1 MLRELAPNLWV
12 VETPFRFVGV
22 EIGARMTVVRLS
34 DGDLFLCSPIDLTP
48 DLRAA
53 LQSLGP
59 VRSIVA
65 PNKYH
70 YLCLRDYAQAFPD
83 AKIYAAPG
91 LALPEGVT
99 FEATLGDAPE
109 AAWAEDLEQTIY
121 RGNKIAEEVVFFHRA
136 SRTLI
141 LTDVCAHLRGPVP
154 PLTRLLAR
162 LAGVYNR
169 FGQSR
174 LYRLL
179 TRDKNAAR
187 ASLSRILTWDFD
199 RVIMAHG
206 AIVPTGGKAKMR
218 RAFAW
223 LK

>member
-12 VETPFRFVGV
+12 ADTPFRFVGV

-34 DGDLFLCSPIDLTP
+34 SGGLFLCSPIDLTP

-53 LQSLGP
+53 LETISP
-59 VRSIVA
+59 VRCIVA

-70 YLCLRDYAQAFPD
+70 YLCLRDYTQAFPD

-91 LALPEGVT
+91 LAPPEGVT
-99 FEATLGDAPE
+99 FEAMLGDTPE
-109 AAWAEDLEQTIY
+109 AEWAEDLEQTIY
-121 RGNKIAEEVVFFHRA
+121 RGNKIADEVVFFHHA

-141 LTDVCAHLRGPVP
+141 LTDACAHLREPMP
-154 PLTRLLAR
+154 PMTRLIAR
-162 LAGVYNR
+162 VAGIYNR
-169 FGQSR
+169 FGPSR

-187 ASLSRILTWDFD
+187 ASLKRILAWDFD
-199 RVIMAHG
+199 RVIIAHG